1 MAHDKLSFPMPAS
14 ASVVFDAFHYHG
26 WRARWDSLV
35 GHTSLEN
42 GADCPSVGAISTNKG
57 ATWMRGLAMQ
67 TRFIQYDRPH
77 IAAAT
82 MLAPSFPFTRWAASM
97 QHRDVAEGQ
106 SVLVYTY
113 TFEVRPIALRWLL
126 EPVVGAIFA
135 RQTRRRFAHLQAF
148 LTEHAGEVQQ
158 WQLQGSPPVRR
169 L

>member
-1 MAHDKLSFPMPAS
+1 MAHNKLSFPMPAS

-35 GHTSLEN
+35 GHTTIEH
-42 GADCPSVGAISTNKG
+42 GAECPSVGAISTNTE
-57 ATWMRGLAMQ
+57 AAWMRGLAMQ
-67 TRFIQYDRPH
+67 TRFIKYDRPH

-82 MLAPSFPFTRWAASM
+82 MVAPSFPFARWAASM

-126 EPVVGAIFA
+126 EPLVDAVFA
-135 RQTRRRFAHLQAF
+135 RQTRRRFAHLQDF
-148 LTEHAGEVQQ
+148 LARHATEVQQ
-158 WQLQGSPPVRR
+158 WQQHGSPHLPRP
-169 L
+169 